1 MKNDERKQMKGRLA
15 GNELARQRER
25 LVELEE
31 AVAELGKTLE
41 AVKQSEKRYRHIVE
55 DHTEFICRFRP
66 GGIINFANPAL
77 HRLTG
82 QPPGSLVGKS
92 FFSYIPLPDCEGVER
107 AISSL
112 TIENPMS
119 SVEHRVVMN
128 DGSVSWQQWT
138 NRAIFNTRGRIIE
151 YQSVGRDVTA
161 LKQVEESLR
170 KSEEKNRH
178 ILDNV
183 TDGIY
188 MIGTDGYFTY
198 LNRASLKRSGLPE
211 DQYTSCHY
219 LDMVAPEDRERVRAN
234 FERVMRGE
242 ENPPYELC
250 TKTRGGRN
258 VSLEVKSRPLYEGEV
273 VVGLLGIARDIT
285 ARKQA
290 EEALRRSEEKYQE
303 LLESISDGV
312 FRLDASGHYV
322 YMNRSGLK
330 RTGLTEE
337 NLRTVRFLDMV
348 APEERGKVRTH
359 LNNAIKGIGVPPF
372 ELKYVNPKGGT
383 VCVEIRYRP
392 IVEDRKVVG
401 VSGIS
406 RDITDRKKAEEVI
419 LNAKNR
425 LEQMVVMRTKE
436 LEDKTEQLAH
446 RTRDLEEMNTA
457 LNVLLKKIESD
468 RKEVENN
475 IQANLEESLIPH
487 LENLKN
493 SKLSEAQK
501 ACLALAEEAV
511 KSIATP
517 FVQKLRLMH
526 SNLSSK
532 EILVASLIKDGR
544 ATKEIATILNVSV
557 KAVEFHRY
565 NIRKKLHLTRNKSSL
580 SAYLSHLSEH

>member
-77 HRLTG
+77 NRLTG
-82 QPPGSLVGKS
+82 QAPGSLVGKS
-92 FFSYIPLPDCEGVER
+92 FFSYIPSPDREGVER

-112 TIENPMS
+112 NTENAVS
-119 SVEHRVVMN
+119 TVEHRVIMI
-128 DGSVSWQQWT
+128 DGSISWQQWT
-138 NRAIFNTRGRIIE
+138 NRAIFDTKGRFVE
-151 YQSVGRDVTA
+151 YQSVGRDITA
-161 LKQVEESLR
+161 LKQAEEALR

-188 MIGTDGYFTY
+188 MIGADGYFTY

-211 DQYTSCHY
+211 DQYNACHY

-250 TKTRGGRN
+250 TKNRDGRN
-258 VSLEVKSRPLYEGEV
+258 VSLEVKSRPLFEGEK

-290 EEALRRSEEKYQE
+290 KAALRKSEEKYRV

-312 FRLDASGHYV
+312 YHLDATGRFV
-322 YMNRSGLK
+322 YMNRSALQ
-330 RTGLTEE
+330 RTGFTEE
-337 NLRTVRFLDMV
+337 NLQTFHFLDIA
-348 APEERGKVRTH
+348 APEEREKVRA
-359 LNNAIKGIGVPPF
+359 NFEKVMKGKEVPPF
-372 ELKYVNPKGGT
+372 ELKYVSRNGRT
-383 VCVEIRYRP
+383 VHVEVRYRP
-392 IVEDRKVVG
+392 IIENRTVVG
-401 VSGIS
+401 LVVIT
-406 RDITDRKKAEEVI
+406 RDITDRKKAEELI

-425 LEQMVVMRTKE
+425 LEQMVNTRTKE
-436 LEDKTEQLAH
+436 LEEKAEQLSL
-446 RTRDLEEMNTA
+446 RTRSLEEMNTA
-457 LNVLLKKIESD
+457 LDVLLKKIEND
-468 RKEVENN
+468 KREIENN
-475 IQANLEESLIPH
+475 IRANLQESLFP
-487 LENLKN
+487 LLLNLKN

-501 ACLALAEEAV
+501 ACINVMEETVNA
-511 KSIATP
+511 IAAP
-517 FVQKLRLMH
+517 FVKNLRLRH
-526 SNLSSK
+526 SILTPK
-532 EILVASLIKDGR
+532 EIQVCSLIKEDR
-544 ATKEIATILNVSV
+544 TTKEIAAILNVSV
-557 KAVEFHRY
+557 KDVEFHRY
-565 NIRKKLHLTRNKSSL
+565 NIRKKLNLTRKKTSL
-580 SAYLSHLSEH
+580 SAYLSQLFDH